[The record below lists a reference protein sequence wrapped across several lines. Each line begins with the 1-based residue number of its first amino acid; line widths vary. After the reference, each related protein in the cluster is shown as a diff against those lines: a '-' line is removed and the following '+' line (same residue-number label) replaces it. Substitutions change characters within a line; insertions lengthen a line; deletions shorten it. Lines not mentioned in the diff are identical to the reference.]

1 MEMANKLK
9 NAWGEGRV
17 TTNGWLMIPH
27 VVAVDVMAAQG
38 WDSITLDMQHGFVD
52 PPDLVNLLAAL
63 GNRGPAGP
71 VPLVR
76 VPWNDP
82 GIIYRVLDA
91 GAQGIICPMVNT
103 ASEAEALV
111 AATKYPPLG
120 GRSFGPVRML
130 LTQGPQYVTNAN
142 ASCLAIAQ
150 IETRQALENLDAILA
165 VKGLDAIYVGPS
177 DLALDMG
184 FPPHLDTEQPALLE
198 AFDKIVAAAKK
209 HGVAAAMH
217 NTMPAYAKKMAARG
231 FNMVTFGSDV
241 GFMLAAGQAAM
252 ATYKGAG
259 SATTAGGY

>member
-1 MEMANKLK
+1 MTNRLK
-9 NAWGEGRV
+9 TAWAEGRV

-27 VVAVDVMAAQG
+27 VVAADVMATQG

-52 PPDLVNLLAAL
+52 LPDLVNLLAAL

-82 GIIYRVLDA
+82 GTIYRALDA
-91 GAQGIICPMVNT
+91 GAQGIICPMINT
-103 ASEAEALV
+103 AAEAEALV

-120 GRSFGPVRML
+120 ERSFGPVRML
-130 LTQGPQYVTNAN
+130 LKEGPQYVASAN
-142 ASCLAIAQ
+142 ATCLAIAQ
-150 IETRQALENLDAILA
+150 IETKKALESLDAILA

-177 DLALDMG
+177 DLAFDMG
-184 FPPHLDTEQPALLE
+184 FPPHLDTDQTTLLDT
-198 AFDKIVAAAKK
+198 FDRIVAGAKK

-217 NTMPAYAKKMAARG
+217 NTMPGYAKKMAAKG
-231 FNMVTFGSDV
+231 FNMVTFGSDI

-252 ATYKGAG
+252 AAYKGAG
-259 SATTAGGY
+259 PAAASGSY

>member
-1 MEMANKLK
+1 MTSKLK
-9 NAWGEGRV
+9 ALWAEGKV
-17 TTNGWLMIPH
+17 TTNGWLCLPH
-27 VVAVDVMAAQG
+27 VVGAEVMATLG

-52 PPDLVNLLAAL
+52 VPDLVPLLAAL
-63 GNRGPAGP
+63 GNAGPTGP

-82 GIIYRVLDA
+82 GTIYRALDA

-103 ASEAEALV
+103 AAEAAALV

-120 GRSFGPVRML
+120 ERSFGPVRML
-130 LTQGPQYVTNAN
+130 VKHGPRYVAEAN
-142 ASCLAIAQ
+142 SACLAIAQ

-165 VKGLDAIYVGPS
+165 VKGLDAIYVGPA
-177 DLALDMG
+177 DLAFDLG
-184 FPPHLDTEQPALLE
+184 FPPHLDTEQAVLLE
-198 AFDKIVAAAKK
+198 TYDRIVAAAKR

-217 NTMPAYAKKMAARG
+217 NTTPGYAAKMAAKG

-252 ATYKGAG
+252 ATYKGAET
-259 SATTAGGY
+259 ATATSGY

>member
-1 MEMANKLK
+1 MTNKLHTLW
-9 NAWGEGRV
+9 AEGKT

-27 VVAVDVMAAQG
+27 VVVAEVMAGLG
-38 WDSITLDMQHGFVD
+38 WDSITLDMQHGFVGL
-52 PPDLVNLLAAL
+52 PDLVNLLAAL
-63 GNRGPAGP
+63 GARGAAGP

-82 GIIYRVLDA
+82 GTIYRALDA

-103 ASEAEALV
+103 AAEAKALV

-120 GRSFGPVRML
+120 ERSFGPVRML
-130 LTQGPQYVTNAN
+130 LREGPQYVVQAN
-142 ASCLAIAQ
+142 ATCLAIAQ
-150 IETRQALENLDAILA
+150 IETRQALENLDAILS

-177 DLALDMG
+177 DLAFDMG
-184 FPPHLDTEQPALLE
+184 FPPYLDTEQAALL
-198 AFDKIVAAAKK
+198 DTYDRIIAAARK

-217 NTMPAYAKKMAARG
+217 NTTPGYATKMAAKG

-252 ATYKGAG
+252 ATYKGAET
-259 SATTAGGY
+259 ATASSGY